1 MSVQSISRSKDGKT
15 VTVTLTTH
23 ASKLED
29 LPTSNN
35 GKPKVA
41 NSDGWESINGFVFSG
56 AILVDTKQAAS

>member
-23 ASKLED
+23 ATKLED
-29 LPTSNN
+29 LPTSNS

-41 NSDGWESINGFVFSG
+41 TSEGWESINGFVFSG
-56 AILVDTKQAAS
+56 AILVDTKKAS

>member
-23 ASKLED
+23 ATKLED
-29 LPTSNN
+29 LPTSNS

-41 NSDGWESINGFVFSG
+41 ASEGWESVNGFVFSG
-56 AILVDTKQAAS
+56 AILVDTKKAS